1 MERVTE
7 KGLLEEFAKTLENPL
22 QQNIVEKYLEKFS
35 IEDVES
41 FIKELISKEEK
52 EDET

>member
-1 MERVTE
+1 MEKITE

-41 FIKELISKEEK
+41 FIKKLISKEEK

>member
-1 MERVTE
+1 MEKITE

-35 IEDVES
+35 IEDVET
-41 FIKELISKEEK
+41 FLKELISEEEK
-52 EDET
+52 ENEA